1 MANIYTIYNSENQRI
16 GQTPIRRQAEGVA
29 LGYAKRL
36 GRATFVDR
44 VRLEDGDTRRVQFNP
59 DGTLV
64 LLWNGGE
71 VWHGVMS

>member
-16 GQTPIRRQAEGVA
+16 GQTPIRRQAENAA

-36 GRATFVDR
+36 GRVMFVDR
-44 VRLEDGDTRRVQFNP
+44 TRLEDGDTRRVQFNP
-59 DGTLV
+59 V

-71 VWHGVMS
+71 VWQGVMA

>member
-16 GQTPIRRQAEGVA
+16 GQTPIRRQAENVA
-29 LGYAKRL
+29 IGYAKL
-36 GRATFVDR
+36 HGRETFIDR

-71 VWHGVMS
+71 VWQGVLA

>member
-29 LGYAKRL
+29 IGYAKRL

-44 VRLEDGDTRRVQFNP
+44 IRLEDGDTRRVQFNP

-71 VWHGVMS
+71 IWKGGMA

>member
-16 GQTPIRRQAEGVA
+16 GQTPIRRQAENAA

-36 GRATFVDR
+36 GR
-44 VRLEDGDTRRVQFNP
+44 
-59 DGTLV
+59 V

-71 VWHGVMS
+71 VWQGVMA